1 MSELDQA
8 ASPKKVPSW
17 AAEPFSSFI
26 RDLNRAVNFY
36 SLTISGLSRIAKES
50 QIIDEL
56 KADLRR
62 ANEEVRKR
70 LNEGCPQRDD
80 PELDHLWEQQNK
92 EDPEADERIREA
104 SRLAKIE
111 VDEGFPTLHRQVALS
126 LWSSLEWLISN
137 FLANW
142 LANEPKA
149 FRIEDVR
156 KVKVSIA
163 DYEEFSGMDKYY
175 YLLSEIERE
184 TKSGRRQGVDQFEST
199 LQVFGLSGSVQE
211 TIKKDLFE
219 FGHVRNVLVHRNG
232 VTDAR
237 FVKACHWLELSA
249 GQAVTVD
256 QARLFRYIHAAQG
269 YVELLAVTES
279 NLTSW
284 IDSFTHCRRRRIRLG
299 PLSFVPGDRPSHP
312 IWSPRP
318 SQQLL

>member
-50 QIIDEL
+50 QITDEL
-56 KADLRR
+56 KADIRR
-62 ANEEVRKR
+62 ANVEIRKR

-80 PELDHLWEQQNK
+80 PELDRLWKNMEEQEFAK
-92 EDPEADERIREA
+92 FAEADERIREA

-126 LWSSLEWLISN
+126 LWSSLEWLISD

-142 LANEPKA
+142 LANEPKSLS
-149 FRIEDVR
+149 IEAVK

-163 DYEEFSGMDKYY
+163 ELETLSGVEKYY
-175 YLLSEIERE
+175 YLVSEIERD
-184 TKSGRRQGVDQFEST
+184 TKSGLRQGVDRFEST
-199 LQVFGLSGSVQE
+199 LQVFGLSGSVPE
-211 TIKKDLFE
+211 SVKRDLFE

-232 VTDAR
+232 VADPR

-256 QARLFRYIHAAQG
+256 QARLMRYIHAAQG
-269 YVELLAVTES
+269 YVTLLVDRVVS
-279 NLTSW
+279 
-284 IDSFTHCRRRRIRLG
+284 H
-299 PLSFVPGDRPSHP
+299 FVD
-312 IWSPRP
+312 
-318 SQQLL
+318 

>member
-1 MSELDQA
+1 MSEPDQA
-8 ASPKKVPSW
+8 DSPKKVPSW
-17 AAEPFSSFI
+17 AGEPFSSFI

-36 SLTISGLSRIAKES
+36 FLTKNGLSRIAKES

-56 KADLRR
+56 KADIRR
-62 ANEEVRKR
+62 ANVEIRKR
-70 LNEGCPQRDD
+70 LNEGRPQRDD
-80 PELDHLWEQQNK
+80 PELDRLWKNMEEQEFAK
-92 EDPEADERIREA
+92 FAEADERIREA

-184 TKSGRRQGVDQFEST
+184 TKSGRGHGVDRFEST
-199 LQVFGLSGSVQE
+199 LQVFGLSGSVPK
-211 TIKKDLFE
+211 TIKRDLFE

-232 VTDAR
+232 VADAR
-237 FVKACHWLELSA
+237 FVQACPWLALSA

-256 QARLFRYIHAAQG
+256 QARLMRYIHAAQG
-269 YVELLAVTES
+269 YVKLLAGRVKS
-279 NLTSW
+279 
-284 IDSFTHCRRRRIRLG
+284 H
-299 PLSFVPGDRPSHP
+299 FVD
-312 IWSPRP
+312 
-318 SQQLL
+318 

>member
-1 MSELDQA
+1 MSEPDQA
-8 ASPKKVPSW
+8 DSPKKVPSW
-17 AAEPFSSFI
+17 ASEPFSSFI

-62 ANEEVRKR
+62 ANEEIRKQ
-70 LNEGCPQRDD
+70 LNEGCPQRVD
-80 PELDHLWEQQNK
+80 PELDRLWKDK
-92 EDPEADERIREA
+92 EDQEAAEFAEADERIREA

-126 LWSSLEWLISN
+126 LWSSLEWLISD

-142 LANEPKA
+142 LANEPKSLS
-149 FRIEDVR
+149 IEAVK

-163 DYEEFSGMDKYY
+163 ELETLSGMEKYY
-175 YLLSEIERE
+175 YLVSEIERD
-184 TKSGRRQGVDQFEST
+184 TKSGLRQGVDRFEST
-199 LQVFGLSGSVQE
+199 LQVFGLSGSVPE

-232 VTDAR
+232 VADPR

-256 QARLFRYIHAAQG
+256 EARLIRYIHAAQD
-269 YVELLAVTES
+269 YVKLLCDRVVS
-279 NLTSW
+279 
-284 IDSFTHCRRRRIRLG
+284 H
-299 PLSFVPGDRPSHP
+299 FVD
-312 IWSPRP
+312 
-318 SQQLL
+318 